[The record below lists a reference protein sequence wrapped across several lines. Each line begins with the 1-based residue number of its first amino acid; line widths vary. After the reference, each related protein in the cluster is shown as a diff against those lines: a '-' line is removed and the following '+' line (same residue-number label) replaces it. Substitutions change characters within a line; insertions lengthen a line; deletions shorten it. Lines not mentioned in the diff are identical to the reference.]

1 MLRDKAKVR
10 ELLAAGATIALSGL
24 DGELLLHPAD
34 GGEPVE
40 LDLRVL
46 QALSKA
52 GEVVRADPTDRSSV
66 WMIFC
71 APEAIGGKG

>member
-1 MLRDKAKVR
+1 MLSDKKKAL
-10 ELLAAGATIALSGL
+10 ELVAAGATIALSGL

-34 GGEPVE
+34 GSEAVE

-46 QALSKA
+46 QRLQKA
-52 GEVVRADPTDRSSV
+52 GEVVRADPTDRTSV

-71 APEAIGGKG
+71 APEHVPQRA